1 MFHIL
6 PVVPN
11 GVSVCIQ
18 RFFLKTTPIKSMK
31 GVRMMKKQQ
40 NITFRVTDDELK
52 MIKDKAMRLNLTVT
66 DFIVKSCREKEVI
79 GVIKKEK

>member
-1 MFHIL
+1 MHSKGFVKI
-6 PVVPN
+6 
-11 GVSVCIQ
+11 
-18 RFFLKTTPIKSMK
+18 TPIKSMK

-66 DFIVKSCREKEVI
+66 DFIVKCCRDKRVI
-79 GVIKKEK
+79 SKIKKEK

>member
-1 MFHIL
+1 MHSK
-6 PVVPN
+6 V
-11 GVSVCIQ
+11 
-18 RFFLKTTPIKSMK
+18 FLKTTPIKSMK